1 MPAVAPSID
10 ERSHRKAIPD
20 TSCKVLV
27 LDTGAWPDIV
37 CAGAAI
43 NPAAQAAK
51 ELLEQCLVASDPD
64 TWDGDDN
71 RVLDPA
77 AGHGTFIAGIFANLA
92 PGVTVDCERG
102 LSSYGDTD
110 DATIANIL
118 LSKFD
123 LDSDEPTYDIVSMSF
138 GGFCDDDDPPIAIA
152 HAIAKIQ
159 ARYAKADPGSD
170 DLIRQ
175 RVVFVASAGND
186 ATCRPTWP
194 ASFENV
200 IGVGALGPSGPA
212 WFTNYGPWVDAC
224 APGVDIVSTF
234 FDLGPEARLDGDHFD
249 GWAKWSG
256 TSFSGPIVAAQIAWE
271 WMCRRNDGRP
281 GAAASWLLD
290 RPGHFRYPGL
300 GTVVNF
306 A

>member
-1 MPAVAPSID
+1 MPAIAPGAD
-10 ERSHRKAIPD
+10 ERSHRRPIPD
-20 TSCKVLV
+20 TSCNVLV
-27 LDTGAWPDIV
+27 LDTGAWPQII
-37 CAGAAI
+37 AADATM

-51 ELLEQCLVASDPD
+51 DLLMSCLVASDPD
-64 TWDGDDN
+64 EWDGDGN

-92 PGVTVDCERG
+92 PGARVDCERA

-110 DATIANIL
+110 DAAIAQVL

-123 LDSDEPTYDIVSMSF
+123 FNADEPAYDIVSMSF
-138 GGFCDDDDPPIAIA
+138 GGFADENDPPIALA
-152 HAIAKIQ
+152 QAIAKIQ
-159 ARYAKADPGSD
+159 ARWAPPVLGDEDA
-170 DLIRQ
+170 LEQ
-175 RVVFVASAGND
+175 RVVFVASAGNN
-186 ATCRPTWP
+186 ASCRPTWP

-200 IGVGALGPSGPA
+200 IGVGALGPNGPA
-212 WFTNYGPWVDAC
+212 WFTNYGPWVNAC

-234 FDLGPEARLDGDHFD
+234 FDLGPLARLDGDHFD

-256 TSFSGPIVAAQIAWE
+256 TSFSGPVVAAQIAWE
-271 WMCRRNDGRP
+271 WMSRGNAGRP

-290 RPGHFRYPGL
+290 RSGHFQYPGL